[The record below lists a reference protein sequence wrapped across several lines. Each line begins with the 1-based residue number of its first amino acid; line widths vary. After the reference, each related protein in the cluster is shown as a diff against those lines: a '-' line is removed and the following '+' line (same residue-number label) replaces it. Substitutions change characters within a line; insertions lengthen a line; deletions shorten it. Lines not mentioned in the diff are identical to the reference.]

1 MFEHKRVQNLED
13 FFRDLSERPYRN
25 VFFYRICG
33 YSLEI
38 QKFISRYYEEARR
51 SGVVIE
57 GRIPNPSEG
66 NLSYYNE
73 MMGMEFQ
80 MNPGFLSERLGKWL
94 PRMNQQQ
101 RQSVAICIY
110 DVLDEMR
117 RSGKNENMLKNAY
130 IKFMC
135 WLYYKFERIVNCLGD
150 NKVPKILYEAN
161 ISNYELKFLHVLSK
175 AGCDIVLLQ
184 YHGDDEYLKLD
195 PKSEISC
202 IYSENGMA
210 AFPEDFSL
218 QMLRKEIVRDQ
229 QIQRLYGIPPELS
242 RCTNAWMKGE
252 GLKEVLLSGDARGK
266 DKRFFYNSFLR
277 IEGVEDKL
285 TYINELFQFH
295 QQLKNSGRKLVI
307 LEKKIPLPDMDEIG
321 QIHRETYGSVEQLL
335 AHLSANIQ
343 YPANTELQR
352 LMVKAFVDVI
362 LEESQSSQFNLHKLT
377 NQAVYLLCWL
387 KRYQGPLFSDW
398 KMSQIACLVYL
409 GGCRN
414 LQETLFL
421 KMMAK
426 LPVDVVILTPDL
438 GNKCKLQDAVL
449 FEIHNAESMTVE
461 EFPDESGEVK
471 VGTAAYHAQRELDT
485 LLYQDSGMYRSMQYD
500 KAVTVSLQTTYEEI
514 AILWNQE
521 VKYRPNFSI
530 VDGTV
535 NLPVIFAK
543 VCGVKN
549 AEVPQYWAKIK
560 ELLVE
565 NTLVVK
571 NRPMVQG
578 TDANPVKPFATEF
591 LKNGKLQ
598 RAKIK
603 NHKSYQYG
611 VLREGMQEYILDKL
625 QTLIDQRL
633 IKGTFQ
639 NGTEYTIVSTVL
651 NMGRDTI
658 RLLQKFDFT
667 KKNPKLVYINT
678 TERMITLE
686 DSILVMYLNLVGFD
700 VVFYIPTGY
709 QNVEK
714 YFAKAMMEEHQLG
727 EYLYDL
733 QIPDF
738 ESPLSGVYQSLIGK
752 IFKRTT

>member
-1 MFEHKRVQNLED
+1 
-13 FFRDLSERPYRN
+13 
-25 VFFYRICG
+25 
-33 YSLEI
+33 
-38 QKFISRYYEEARR
+38 
-51 SGVVIE
+51 
-57 GRIPNPSEG
+57 
-66 NLSYYNE
+66 
-73 MMGMEFQ
+73 
-80 MNPGFLSERLGKWL
+80 
-94 PRMNQQQ
+94 
-101 RQSVAICIY
+101 
-110 DVLDEMR
+110 
-117 RSGKNENMLKNAY
+117 
-130 IKFMC
+130 
-135 WLYYKFERIVNCLGD
+135 
-150 NKVPKILYEAN
+150 
-161 ISNYELKFLHVLSK
+161 
-175 AGCDIVLLQ
+175 
-184 YHGDDEYLKLD
+184 
-195 PKSEISC
+195 
-202 IYSENGMA
+202 
-210 AFPEDFSL
+210 
-218 QMLRKEIVRDQ
+218 
-229 QIQRLYGIPPELS
+229 
-242 RCTNAWMKGE
+242 
-252 GLKEVLLSGDARGK
+252 
-266 DKRFFYNSFLR
+266 
-277 IEGVEDKL
+277 
-285 TYINELFQFH
+285 
-295 QQLKNSGRKLVI
+295 
-307 LEKKIPLPDMDEIG
+307 
-321 QIHRETYGSVEQLL
+321 
-335 AHLSANIQ
+335 
-343 YPANTELQR
+343 
-352 LMVKAFVDVI
+352 
-362 LEESQSSQFNLHKLT
+362 
-377 NQAVYLLCWL
+377 
-387 KRYQGPLFSDW
+387 
-398 KMSQIACLVYL
+398 
-409 GGCRN
+409 
-414 LQETLFL
+414 
-421 KMMAK
+421 
-426 LPVDVVILTPDL
+426 
-438 GNKCKLQDAVL
+438 
-449 FEIHNAESMTVE
+449 MTVE